1 MIKQIR
7 LRGIS
12 RSPSDRMTQDGGLA
26 ECLNLQLDQGELV
39 PMPKP
44 QDISDEVFGDLASS
58 SRMITAMYIHQ
69 GTYYSNY
76 IVWRVIGPIYEH
88 GSYRVV
94 YSLISSSGGTTT
106 TIRSWSVDGQ
116 DYSLKPQIT
125 SVGNTL
131 VVLFNDD
138 MYYFLFKDGEYRYL
152 GDHIPVPQLRF
163 YMNPDSI
170 NREPSVS
177 GDTPVPSDIDT
188 DTVDFM
194 KSPTSR
200 YNDKGVDL
208 TVSDWGVDGNA
219 YKVKTEKQRAVL
231 DAINTVVSTRSMDAN
246 EEGKC
251 IFPVFLRYAL
261 RMYDGT
267 LYGCSAP
274 ILMGGELNNYISL
287 RMISLLSDR
296 TVPHQEGGTTTNTP
310 IYEVGASVKT
320 PAKYSIVADFTY
332 NNITKADWEDLI
344 VGIELYVSTPIL
356 PYVDYDAIQL
366 SDREAATPSSGGVY
380 DWFAAKATLDPV
392 RWQNKQ
398 EEILLA
404 HQTTYFAK
412 KWSLDE
418 LEDLTQVALTDI
430 NYSGEWLA
438 TQGVMVE
445 SYNSVHRLAGDKISS
460 YNNRLMLEGAK
471 MELYPGYPFFPGTYP
486 ISSSGNSDTFSFVWH
501 LMIDGEEKTVIT
513 KDPGGDRH
521 MSPLM
526 AGSYEQSFIWWFSYP
541 DARAVSLD
549 VYEETSEYVFIRRFP
564 AKAFTEANVSYV
576 FAGFGTTP
584 SLPPLNIFSGDFP
597 DDDPIAV
604 LPDQILMSKSDNP
617 FIFPADGVIDFNGA
631 NVFGT
636 GMATKALSEGQF
648 GQFPIYV
655 FTSTGI
661 WSLTLNSEG
670 GFVAKHPVSR
680 DVALEGT
687 IVPIDQAIV
696 FTTKKG
702 VMVLSGSDIASI
714 SPDMNG
720 KHYVLDGEAAALLET
735 GGLSG
740 LVAASQNPESFQD
753 FMQAAKPVYDYTG
766 ERIVFGSET
775 YGGYMYVYRLNTG
788 TWHKMTLIQADGEDS
803 GAYYVVS
810 ALNSYPNAVMSLL
823 DGEGN
828 AKVIN
833 LSTVLDTDGDVD
845 NAMEDGLS
853 TSLDTDGDGDNAMEN
868 GLSTVLDAD
877 GTGGN
882 AMENGL
888 VVTRAMDFDERDI
901 RKTLR
906 DLRIR
911 GAYHR
916 GHAKYILLGSFD
928 GFTWHR
934 LHSLRGASFKLFRL
948 IIVTTLAA
956 AERISWVEVDYQ
968 TRFTNRLR

>member
-1 MIKQIR
+1 MIKQIQ

-12 RSPSDRMTQDGGLA
+12 RTPSDRMTQDGGLA
-26 ECLNLQLDQGELV
+26 ECLNLQLDHGELV

-44 QDISDEVFGDLASS
+44 ADITEDVLGDSVTNYELVLH
-58 SRMITAMYIHQ
+58 IHR

-76 IVWRVIGPIYEH
+76 IYGYWTQARNFY
-88 GSYRVV
+88 
-94 YSLISSSGGTTT
+94 LCAM
-106 TIRSWSVDGQ
+106 VDGQ
-116 DYSLKPQIT
+116 RADLKDFDFTNSEVSGFPDVT
-125 SVGNTL
+125 SVGNTII
-131 VVLFNDD
+131 VAFNGE
-138 MYYFLFKDGEYRYL
+138 MHYFLFKDGEYRYL

-170 NREPSVS
+170 NREPGVS

-188 DTVDFM
+188 ETVDFM

-200 YNDKGVDL
+200 YNDKGVEL
-208 TVSDWGVDGNA
+208 NISDWGVDGNA

-231 DAINTVVSTRSMDAN
+231 DAINTVVSTRSMEAN

-261 RMYDGT
+261 RMYDKT
-267 LYGCSAP
+267 LYACSAP
-274 ILMGGELNNYISL
+274 ILVGGELNKYISL

-296 TVPHQEGGTTTNTP
+296 TVPHQEGGSTTNTP

-366 SDREAATPSSGGVY
+366 KDREAATPSSGGVY

-549 VYEETSEYVFIRRFP
+549 VYQETSGYVFIRRFP

-576 FAGFGTTP
+576 FAGFGPTP

-597 DDDPIAV
+597 DDDPIASM
-604 LPDQILMSKSDNP
+604 PDQTLLSKNDNP
-617 FIFPADGVIDFNGA
+617 FVFPAEGVIDFKGA
-631 NVFGT
+631 KIIGT
-636 GMATKALSEGQF
+636 AMATKALSEGQF
-648 GQFPIYV
+648 GQFPLYV
-655 FTSTGI
+655 FTSEGV
-661 WSLTLNSEG
+661 WPLTLDASGNI
-670 GFVAKHPVSR
+670 VDKNPNMVTR

-702 VMVLSGSDIASI
+702 VMLLSGSDVVTI
-714 SPDMNG
+714 SPDMSG
-720 KHYVLDGEAAALLET
+720 KHYILDDEVATLLSS

-740 LVAASQNPESFQD
+740 FITAAQNPESFQE
-753 FMQAAKPVYDYTG
+753 FMETASPVYDYTG
-766 ERIVFGSET
+766 ERLIFASAT
-775 YGGYMYVYRLNTG
+775 YGSYMYVYRLNTG
-788 TWHKMTLIQADGEDS
+788 TWHKMTLNDGDDS
-803 GAYYVVS
+803 PISFFSGLKM
-810 ALNSYPNAVMSLL
+810 LNSYPDAIMSVFTT
-823 DGEGN
+823 EG
-828 AKVIN
+828 AKVFN
-833 LSTVLDTDGDVD
+833 F
-845 NAMEDGLS
+845 
-853 TSLDTDGDGDNAMEN
+853 
-868 GLSTVLDAD
+868 STVLDAD

-934 LHSLRGASFKLFRL
+934 LHSLRGASFKLFR
-948 IIVTTLAA
+948 IAIVTTLAA
-956 AERISWVEVDYQ
+956 SERLSWIEVDYQ
-968 TRFTNRLR
+968 TRFANRLR